1 MENINKPTIKGIKE
15 AIRLLKLEPQ
25 TPGIKIII
33 QKLQQLI

>member
-1 MENINKPTIKGIKE
+1 MYNNQLTIKGIKE
-15 AIRLLKLEPQ
+15 AIVLLKLEPQ